1 MVVSKLD
8 SEIYSAI
15 EQLTT
20 SQKRRIRRKR
30 LQAARACD
38 NYQQN
43 KEIEV
48 KEHTN
53 DILPIVVDRNP
64 LSVIDQIGN
73 ELKESI
79 ELGSR
84 IENLT
89 MSSKEPSK
97 SREEVLAAR
106 EAKKRSKLKAKKGD
120 TVQTEGIGTKP
131 VKGTVKKDVP
141 KQGTDEIKNASI
153 EKSSKLTNTVIKGE
167 DEVDH
172 LVDSNTSTNVV
183 SVHKEII
190 DKGDISNE
198 KSKEKVI
205 AERAAKKAMKQAK
218 KKGLASDGVE
228 VVSKEKELEIKH
240 SLKGDNLPNN
250 DMTMKDV
257 VETLKDILNVAKE
270 VQGVTAKVQAINL
283 EPKRQEEPTKS
294 KAELKA
300 ERRAKQEAQR
310 AAKQAANVVK
320 QKDVS
325 SKPVKIDKEV
335 VKVKEDKPKTKLSD
349 KTKSKPQYTQRINWF
364 QHLSTEHD
372 KESLK
377 NIAINSNLHP
387 AIVKLGVQLASR
399 VVAGSNARCIALLDA
414 LKKMVTDYTLPAKT
428 EFARGLESHLSASLD
443 YLWSM
448 RQPSASQTN
457 AIKYFRHNLTQLE
470 NNINE
475 HDAKKILLD
484 LIDNY
489 VKEQIDKAGEAI
501 SLAVREKISEGD
513 NILTYGCSS
522 LVERIL
528 VEAWA
533 ARVRFHVVV
542 VGSRLQRSARGL
554 LQRLCAA
561 GLPCTYLDITAVS
574 HVIKK
579 IDKVVVGAG
588 SLLVNGSVLG
598 AAGTAQVALLA
609 RAANVPVLVAA
620 ETHKFSDRVQTDA
633 FVYNEIGDPDE
644 LIDKSDENSPLKD
657 WRSNPNLTPLN
668 LLYDVTPP
676 SLVTAVVTDL
686 AILPCTSAP
695 VVLRTKLAEHGV

>member
-228 VVSKEKELEIKH
+228 V
-240 SLKGDNLPNN
+240 
-250 DMTMKDV
+250 
-257 VETLKDILNVAKE
+257 
-270 VQGVTAKVQAINL
+270 
-283 EPKRQEEPTKS
+283 QEEPTKS